1 MGNLYVV
8 ATPIGN
14 LEDITF
20 RAIKILQDVTLIA
33 AEDTR
38 VTRKLL
44 TRYGLHTKLTSYHDH
59 NKTEKLPIILDALK
73 LGDVALVSDAGTPVI
88 SDPGLDLVAA
98 AADNGITVV
107 PIPGP
112 SAPVAALSVSGLDPR
127 QFLFLGF
134 LPRRKADRLD
144 LLNNVSTLPYT
155 LIIFEAPHRFN
166 QTLGDFLST
175 LGDRRISV
183 IREATKAYEEI
194 FRGSVR
200 DGMLHFTKPRGEFTI
215 VIAGMY
221 KEKGMISSE
230 LVRLELD
237 ALLQAGLNGRDA
249 REALSKHTGISRR
262 EAYDVW
268 LKSKA
273 NPISE

>member
-1 MGNLYVV
+1 MV

-14 LEDITF
+14 LEDITL

-88 SDPGLDLVAA
+88 SDPGLDLVTAA
-98 AADNGITVV
+98 TDNGITVV

-112 SAPVAALSVSGLDPR
+112 SAPVTALSVSGLDPR

-144 LLNNVSTLPYT
+144 LLSKVSALPYT
-155 LIIFEAPHRFN
+155 LIIFEAPHRLN
-166 QTLGDFLST
+166 KTLGDFLDT
-175 LGDRRISV
+175 LGDRRMSV

-200 DGMLHFTKPRGEFTI
+200 DGILYFTNPRGEFTI
-215 VIAGMY
+215 VLEGMY
-221 KEKGMISSE
+221 KEEETISSE
-230 LVRLELD
+230 LISLELD
-237 ALLQAGLNGRDA
+237 ALLLAGMNGKDA
-249 REALSKHTGISRR
+249 RKALSKRTGISRR
-262 EAYDVW
+262 EAYVVW
-268 LKSKA
+268 LKAKVDRM
-273 NPISE
+273 PR

>member
-59 NKTEKLPIILDALK
+59 NKTEKLSIILDALK

-166 QTLGDFLST
+166 QTLGDFLNT

-200 DGMLHFTKPRGEFTI
+200 DGMLHFTNPRGEFTI
-215 VIAGMY
+215 VVEGMY
-221 KEKGMISSE
+221 KEEEAISSE
-230 LVRLELD
+230 LISLELD
-237 ALLQAGLNGRDA
+237 ALLLVGMNGRDA
-249 REALSKHTGISRR
+249 REALSKRTGISRR
-262 EAYDVW
+262 EAYAVW
-268 LKSKA
+268 LKAKVDRM
-273 NPISE
+273 PR